1 MLSRR
6 GFLTAI
12 AASGLAGTIRP
23 GNSVE
28 TPPSIEPVRFDVPER
43 ACDCHVHIFGDAN
56 RFPFAASRTYTPESA
71 SITQL
76 LALDRALYFSR
87 VVIVQPSVYGTDN
100 SCTLD
105 SIKQYGPG
113 ARGIAVLPTE
123 TPSTTLDSMETAGI
137 RGVRINLGT
146 AGDTNLDNARHR
158 LKSAIE
164 RIQGRKWHVQVYAA
178 LPVIAGLSDIVL
190 ASPVPVVFDHFG
202 GAKAALGVEQS
213 GFDKLLQLV
222 RSGKGYVKISGA
234 YRASDRPPDYPDVA
248 PLAHALIE
256 ANPHRVLWGSDW
268 PHPDTGA
275 GRKPSDVSPLLRMD
289 DGHLLNLITT
299 WAPDASLRKTILVDN
314 PATLYGF
321 SATSGL

>member
-6 GFLTAI
+6 GFLTGI
-12 AASGLAGTIRP
+12 AASRIAVSLRLRSSA
-23 GNSVE
+23 E
-28 TPPSIEPVRFDVPER
+28 TPPSIKPVRFDVPER

-71 SITQL
+71 SVAQL
-76 LALDRALYFSR
+76 LAMDRALHLSR

-105 SIKQYGPG
+105 AVKQYGPG
-113 ARGIAVLPTE
+113 ARGIAVLPVLPSE
-123 TPSTTLDSMETAGI
+123 TPSATLDNMETGGI

-146 AGDTNLDNARHR
+146 AGDTNFDDARQR

-164 RIQGRKWHVQVYAA
+164 KIQGRKWHVQVYAA
-178 LPVIAGLSDIVL
+178 LPVIAGLSDLVL
-190 ASPVPVVFDHFG
+190 ASPVLVVFDHLG
-202 GAKAALGVEQS
+202 GAKAALGLQQP

-234 YRASDRPPDYPDVA
+234 YRASARPPDYPDVA
-248 PLAHALIE
+248 PLVHALIE
-256 ANPHRVLWGSDW
+256 ANPHRILWGSDW
-268 PHPDTGA
+268 PHPDTGTA
-275 GRKPSDVSPLLRMD
+275 RKPSDVSPLLRID
-289 DGHLLNLITT
+289 DGHLLNLLAT
-299 WAPDASLRKTILVDN
+299 WAPEASLRKTILVDN

-321 SATSGL
+321 